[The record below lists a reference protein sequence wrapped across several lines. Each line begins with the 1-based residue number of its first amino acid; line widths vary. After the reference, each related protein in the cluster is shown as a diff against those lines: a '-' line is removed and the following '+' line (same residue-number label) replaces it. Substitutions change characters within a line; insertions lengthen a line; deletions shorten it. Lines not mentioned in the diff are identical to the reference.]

1 MTKLIVDA
9 LQAKYVAQKLQAVAN
24 LQNYLAN
31 SAGIGEHPDI
41 VSECDE
47 LLEQISQAD
56 GKLQT
61 LSNVFQPSSND
72 TESDPVT

>member
-41 VSECDE
+41 VSECDK

>member
-41 VSECDE
+41 VSECDK
-47 LLEQISQAD
+47 LLQQISSAD
-56 GKLQT
+56 GKIQT
-61 LSNVFQPSSND
+61 LTAVFQAAPIEPS
-72 TESDPVT
+72 ESE